1 MHFSP
6 QPSCGVDCDAANP
19 VGLAEL
25 RQHSC
30 VEKRGVRQMDQ
41 AAFERQLQ
49 LMLAHTAPPLSGW
62 VLNMALKADEE
73 TGFPV
78 VVSLHRATNFRRSA
92 VICVLACMSL
102 EAIRA
107 AFGVDDLK
115 DAMRELFHAN
125 IRSGLRRAF
134 GGLKGLA
141 TALGKMD
148 GEPFDDASDY
158 TLLLTLLRPSADL
171 LSRKRAMTLRYAT
184 TINSG
189 IVRALEQLDATL
201 VHPLLVDLFDTEGSA
216 YTANSI
222 LRYVQTVSSTRIT
235 QDDVLVITK
244 GMSTLIFN
252 VWAEK
257 LLARKADRLPAAPL
271 DDHPDFVALK
281 DATAFERL
289 ANEYRNCLDT
299 HVVRAATG
307 RAAFYIPK
315 LMSGLI
321 VELLRHSYAG
331 KDLWVLKGIH
341 ARGNARVGRRDR
353 QDIEA
358 QLRLR
363 GITPL
368 EMGHAVGVSDKLAAV
383 LSMDVDFHDN
393 Y

>member
-1 MHFSP
+1 
-6 QPSCGVDCDAANP
+6 
-19 VGLAEL
+19 
-25 RQHSC
+25 
-30 VEKRGVRQMDQ
+30 MDE

-49 LMLAHTAPPLSGW
+49 LMLAHSAQPVSGW

-73 TGFPV
+73 TSYPV

-92 VICVLACMSL
+92 VIAVLASLSL
-102 EAIRA
+102 EEIRA
-107 AFGVDDLK
+107 AFGAHNLK
-115 DAMRELFHAN
+115 DAMHELFHAN
-125 IRSGLRRAF
+125 IRSVLRRAF
-134 GGLKGLA
+134 GGLAGLA

-158 TLLLTLLRPSADL
+158 TVLLTLLRPNTDP
-171 LSRKRAMTLRYAT
+171 LSRKRAMALRYAT
-184 TINSG
+184 TVNSG
-189 IVRALEQLDATL
+189 IVRALEQLDAKL
-201 VHPLLVDLFDTEGSA
+201 LHPLLINLFDSEGCA
-216 YTANSI
+216 FTANEI
-222 LRYVQTVSSTRIT
+222 LRYVQTVSSTPIT
-235 QDDVLVITK
+235 QDDILAVTK

-257 LLARKADRLPAAPL
+257 LMARKADRLPAAPL

-281 DATAFERL
+281 DATEFARL

-307 RAAFYIPK
+307 RAAFYIHK
-315 LMSGLI
+315 LMSSLI
-321 VELLRHSYAG
+321 VELLRHTHAG

-358 QLRLR
+358 LLRLR
-363 GITPL
+363 GITAL
-368 EMGHAVGVSDKLAAV
+368 EMGHAVGITDKLAAV
-383 LSMDVDFHDN
+383 LSPDVDFHDN

>member
-1 MHFSP
+1 MRFG
-6 QPSCGVDCDAANP
+6 QPSSCGVYCDSP
-19 VGLAEL
+19 KSVGLAEL

-30 VEKRGVRQMDQ
+30 VDERGVRHMDE

-73 TGFPV
+73 TDYPV

-92 VICVLACMSL
+92 VIAVLASLSL
-102 EAIRA
+102 EEICA
-107 AFGVDDLK
+107 AFGADNLK
-115 DAMRELFHAN
+115 DAMHELFHAN
-125 IRSGLRRAF
+125 IRSVLRRAF
-134 GGLKGLA
+134 GGLAGLA

-158 TLLLTLLRPSADL
+158 TVLLTLLRPNADPL
-171 LSRKRAMTLRYAT
+171 CRKRAMALRYAT
-184 TINSG
+184 TVNSG
-189 IVRALEQLDATL
+189 IVRALEQLDAKL
-201 VHPLLVDLFDTEGSA
+201 LHPLLINLFDSEGCA
-216 YTANSI
+216 VTANEI
-222 LRYVQTVSSTRIT
+222 LRYVQTVSSTPIT

-257 LLARKADRLPAAPL
+257 LMARKADRLPAAPL

-281 DATAFERL
+281 DATQFARL

-321 VELLRHSYAG
+321 VELLRHTYAG

-341 ARGNARVGRRDR
+341 ARGNARVGRRER

-358 QLRLR
+358 LLRLR

-368 EMGHAVGVSDKLAAV
+368 DMGHAAGVTDRLAAV
-383 LSMDVDFHDN
+383 LSPDVDFHDN

>member
-1 MHFSP
+1 MRFAPLS
-6 QPSCGVDCDAANP
+6 SCGVCCDAP
-19 VGLAEL
+19 KSVGLAEL

-30 VEKRGVRQMDQ
+30 VDERGVRQMDE

-49 LMLAHTAPPLSGW
+49 LMLAHSAPPLSGW

-73 TGFPV
+73 TGYPV

-92 VICVLACMSL
+92 VIAVLACLSL
-102 EAIRA
+102 EEIRA
-107 AFGVDDLK
+107 AFGADNLK
-115 DAMRELFHAN
+115 DAMHELFHAN
-125 IRSGLRRAF
+125 IRSVLRRAF
-134 GGLKGLA
+134 GGLAGLA

-158 TLLLTLLRPSADL
+158 TVLLTLLRPSADL
-171 LSRKRAMTLRYAT
+171 LGRKRAMTLRYAT
-184 TINSG
+184 TVNSG
-189 IVRALEQLDATL
+189 MVRALEQLDAKL
-201 VHPLLVDLFDTEGSA
+201 LHPLLINLFDSEGCA
-216 YTANSI
+216 VTANEI
-222 LRYVQTVSSTRIT
+222 LRYVQTISSTPIT
-235 QDDVLVITK
+235 QDDVLVVSK
-244 GMSTLIFN
+244 GMHTLIFN

-257 LLARKADRLPAAPL
+257 LMARKADRLPTAPL

-281 DATAFERL
+281 DATKFARL

-307 RAAFYIPK
+307 RAAFYVPK

-321 VELLRHSYAG
+321 VELLRQTYAG

-353 QDIEA
+353 LDIEA
-358 QLRLR
+358 LLRLR
-363 GITPL
+363 GITAL
-368 EMGHAVGVSDKLAAV
+368 DMGHAVGVSDKLAAV
-383 LSMDVDFHDN
+383 LSADVDFHDN

>member
-1 MHFSP
+1 MRFA
-6 QPSCGVDCDAANP
+6 QPSNCGGCCDGP
-19 VGLAEL
+19 KSVGRAEL

-30 VEKRGVRQMDQ
+30 VDERGVRPMDE

-49 LMLAHTAPPLSGW
+49 LMLAHSAPPLSGW

-73 TGFPV
+73 TGYPV

-92 VICVLACMSL
+92 VIAVLASLSL
-102 EAIRA
+102 EEICA
-107 AFGVDDLK
+107 AFGADNLK
-115 DAMRELFHAN
+115 DAMHELFHAN
-125 IRSGLRRAF
+125 IRSVLRRAF
-134 GGLKGLA
+134 GGLAGLA

-158 TLLLTLLRPSADL
+158 TALLTLLRPSADL
-171 LSRKRAMTLRYAT
+171 LSRKRAMALRYAT
-184 TINSG
+184 TVNSG
-189 IVRALEQLDATL
+189 IVRALEQLDAKL
-201 VHPLLVDLFDTEGSA
+201 LHPLLINLFDSEGCA
-216 YTANSI
+216 VTANEI
-222 LRYVQTVSSTRIT
+222 LRYVQTISSTPIT
-235 QDDVLVITK
+235 QDDVLVVTK

-257 LLARKADRLPAAPL
+257 LMARKADRLPAAPL

-281 DATAFERL
+281 DATQFARL

-299 HVVRAATG
+299 HVVRAATV

-321 VELLRHSYAG
+321 VELLRHTYAG

-341 ARGNARVGRRDR
+341 ARGNARVGKRDR

-358 QLRLR
+358 LLRLR
-363 GITPL
+363 GITAL
-368 EMGHAVGVSDKLAAV
+368 DMGHSAGVTDKLAAV
-383 LSMDVDFHDN
+383 LSADVDFHDN

>member
-1 MHFSP
+1 
-6 QPSCGVDCDAANP
+6 
-19 VGLAEL
+19 
-25 RQHSC
+25 
-30 VEKRGVRQMDQ
+30 MDQ

-92 VICVLACMSL
+92 VICVLACLSL
-102 EAIRA
+102 EGIRA
-107 AFGVDDLK
+107 AFGADNLK
-115 DAMRELFHAN
+115 DAMDQLFHAN
-125 IRSGLRRAF
+125 IRSVLRRAF
-134 GGLKGLA
+134 GGLEGLA

-148 GEPFDDASDY
+148 GEPFDDVGDY
-158 TLLLTLLRPSADL
+158 AVLLSLLRPSADL
-171 LSRKRAMTLRYAT
+171 LRRKRAMTLRYAT
-184 TINSG
+184 SVNSG
-189 IVRALEQLDATL
+189 IVRALEQLDEKL
-201 VHPLLVDLFDTEGSA
+201 VHPLLINLFDSEGCA
-216 YTANSI
+216 VTANEI
-222 LRYVQTVSSTRIT
+222 LRYVQTVSSTPIT
-235 QDDVLVITK
+235 QDDVLVVSK
-244 GMSTLIFN
+244 GMNTLIFN

-271 DDHPDFVALK
+271 DDHPAFVALK

-289 ANEYRNCLDT
+289 ANEHRNCLDT

-321 VELLRHSYAG
+321 VELLRHTYAG

-341 ARGNARVGRRDR
+341 ARGNGRVGIRDR

-358 QLRLR
+358 LLRLR

-368 EMGHAVGVSDKLAAV
+368 EMGHEASLSDKLAAV
-383 LSMDVDFHDN
+383 FSPDVDFHDN

>member
-1 MHFSP
+1 
-6 QPSCGVDCDAANP
+6 
-19 VGLAEL
+19 
-25 RQHSC
+25 
-30 VEKRGVRQMDQ
+30 MDE

-62 VLNMALKADEE
+62 VLNMALKADEV

-92 VICVLACMSL
+92 VICVLACLSL
-102 EAIRA
+102 EAIRT
-107 AFGVDDLK
+107 AFGADDLK

-125 IRSGLRRAF
+125 IRSVLRRAF

-141 TALGKMD
+141 TALCKMD

-158 TLLLTLLRPSADL
+158 TVLLTLLRPSADL

-184 TINSG
+184 TVNSG
-189 IVRALEQLDATL
+189 IVRALEQLDARL
-201 VHPLLVDLFDTEGSA
+201 VHPLLINLFDSEGCA
-216 YTANSI
+216 VTANEI
-222 LRYVQTVSSTRIT
+222 LRYVHTVSSTPIT
-235 QDDVLVITK
+235 QDDILVITK

-257 LLARKADRLPAAPL
+257 LMARKADRLPAAPL

-281 DATAFERL
+281 DATQFARL
-289 ANEYRNCLDT
+289 AHEYRNCLDT

-307 RAAFYIPK
+307 RAAFYLPK
-315 LMSGLI
+315 QTPGLI
-321 VELLRHSYAG
+321 VELLRHTHAG

-358 QLRLR
+358 LLRLR

-368 EMGHAVGVSDKLAAV
+368 EMGHAAGVSDKLAKV
-383 LSMDVDFHDN
+383 LSADVDFHDN

>member
-1 MHFSP
+1 MRSA
-6 QPSCGVDCDAANP
+6 QPSSCGVCCDAANP

-30 VEKRGVRQMDQ
+30 VDERGVRPMDE
-41 AAFERQLQ
+41 AAFERQMQIL
-49 LMLAHTAPPLSGW
+49 LTHRAPPLSGW

-73 TGFPV
+73 TGYPV
-78 VVSLHRATNFRRSA
+78 VVNLHRATDFRRSVVVA
-92 VICVLACMSL
+92 VLNCLSL
-102 EAIRA
+102 EQIGT
-107 AFGVDDLK
+107 AFDTDDLS
-115 DAMRELFHAN
+115 DAMNALFHAN
-125 IRSGLRRAF
+125 IRAVLRRAF
-134 GGLKGLA
+134 GPVSGLA
-141 TALGKMD
+141 TALAKMD
-148 GEPFDDASDY
+148 GEPFDDPTHY
-158 TLLLTLLRPSADL
+158 TVLLNLLRPSADP
-171 LSRKRAMTLRYAT
+171 LSRRRAMTLRHAKNIT
-184 TINSG
+184 SG
-189 IVRALEQLDATL
+189 TACALEQVDATL
-201 VHPLLVDLFDTEGSA
+201 VHPLLVDLFDSEGCA
-216 YTANSI
+216 VTANEI
-222 LRYVQTVSSTRIT
+222 LRYVQTVSSTPIT
-235 QDDVLVITK
+235 QDDVLAVTK
-244 GMSTLIFN
+244 GMGTLIFN

-257 LLARKADRLPAAPL
+257 LMARKADRLPAAPL
-271 DDHPDFVALK
+271 DDHPDFAALK
-281 DATAFERL
+281 DATEFARL

-358 QLRLR
+358 LLRLR

-368 EMGHAVGVSDKLAAV
+368 EMGHAAGVSDKLAAV
-383 LSMDVDFHDN
+383 LSADVDFHDN

>member
-1 MHFSP
+1 
-6 QPSCGVDCDAANP
+6 
-19 VGLAEL
+19 
-25 RQHSC
+25 
-30 VEKRGVRQMDQ
+30 MDE

-73 TGFPV
+73 TAYPV
-78 VVSLHRATNFRRSA
+78 VVSLHRATNFRRSVVIA
-92 VICVLACMSL
+92 VLNCLSL
-102 EAIRA
+102 EQIHM
-107 AFGVDDLK
+107 AFDADDHGE
-115 DAMRELFHAN
+115 AMHTLFHAN
-125 IRSGLRRAF
+125 IRSVLRKAF
-134 GGLKGLA
+134 GPVSGLA
-141 TALGKMD
+141 TALAKMA
-148 GEPFDDASDY
+148 GEPFDDPTHYAV
-158 TLLLTLLRPSADL
+158 LLNLLRPHADP
-171 LSRKRAMTLRYAT
+171 LSRRRAMTLRHAKNIT
-184 TINSG
+184 SG
-189 IVRALEQLDATL
+189 TVCALGQVDATL

-216 YTANSI
+216 YTANAI
-222 LRYVQTVSSTRIT
+222 LRYVQTVSSTPIT

-244 GMSTLIFN
+244 GMHTLIFN

-257 LLARKADRLPAAPL
+257 LMARKADRLPAAPL

-281 DATAFERL
+281 DATQFARL

-307 RAAFYIPK
+307 RAAFYVPK

-321 VELLRHSYAG
+321 VELMRHTYAG

-353 QDIEA
+353 EDIEA
-358 QLRLR
+358 LLRLR

-368 EMGHAVGVSDKLAAV
+368 KMGHAAGVSDKLAAV
-383 LSMDVDFHDN
+383 LSADVDFHDN

>member
-1 MHFSP
+1 V
-6 QPSCGVDCDAANP
+6 VDCNAVDP

-25 RQHSC
+25 RPHNC
-30 VEKRGVRQMDQ
+30 VDQRGVMQMDE
-41 AAFERQLQ
+41 AAFERQMQIL
-49 LMLAHTAPPLSGW
+49 LTHRAPPLSGW
-62 VLNMALKADEE
+62 VLNMALKADVG
-73 TGFPV
+73 TGYPV
-78 VVSLHRATNFRRSA
+78 VVSLHKATDFRRSVVVA
-92 VICVLACMSL
+92 VLTCLSIEQICMAFDTDDHQ
-102 EAIRA
+102 EAMHALFHGNIRA
-107 AFGVDDLK
+107 VLRMAFGPV
-115 DAMRELFHAN
+115 
-125 IRSGLRRAF
+125 S
-134 GGLKGLA
+134 GLA

-148 GEPFDDASDY
+148 GEPFDDPTHYAV
-158 TLLLTLLRPSADL
+158 LLNLLRPNADPL
-171 LSRKRAMTLRYAT
+171 RRKRAMTLRHAKNIT
-184 TINSG
+184 SG
-189 IVRALEQLDATL
+189 IVCALQQVDATL

-222 LRYVQTVSSTRIT
+222 LSYVQTVSSTPIM
-235 QDDVLVITK
+235 QDDVLAITK

-257 LLARKADRLPAAPL
+257 LMARKADRLPPAPL
-271 DDHPDFVALK
+271 DDHPAFVPLK
-281 DATAFERL
+281 DATEFARL

-315 LMSGLI
+315 QSPGLI
-321 VELLRHSYAG
+321 VELLRHSFAG

-358 QLRLR
+358 LLRLR

-368 EMGHAVGVSDKLAAV
+368 DMGHAAGVSDKLAAV
-383 LSMDVDFHDN
+383 LSPDVDFHDN

>member
-1 MHFSP
+1 MRFA
-6 QPSCGVDCDAANP
+6 QPSSCGVYCEAAIP

-25 RQHSC
+25 RPHSC
-30 VEKRGVRQMDQ
+30 LEKRGVRQMDE

-73 TGFPV
+73 TGHPV
-78 VVSLHRATNFRRSA
+78 VVSLHRATNFRRSV
-92 VICVLACMSL
+92 VIAVLASLSL
-102 EAIRA
+102 EEIRA
-107 AFGVDDLK
+107 AFGADNLK
-115 DAMRELFHAN
+115 DAMHELFRAN
-125 IRSGLRRAF
+125 IRSVLRRAF
-134 GGLKGLA
+134 GGVAGLA

-158 TLLLTLLRPSADL
+158 TVLLTLLRPSADL

-184 TINSG
+184 TVNSG
-189 IVRALEQLDATL
+189 IVRALEQLDAKL
-201 VHPLLVDLFDTEGSA
+201 LHPLLINLFDSEGCA
-216 YTANSI
+216 VTANEI
-222 LRYVQTVSSTRIT
+222 LRYVQTVSSTPIT
-235 QDDVLVITK
+235 QDDVLVVTK
-244 GMSTLIFN
+244 GMGTLIFN

-257 LLARKADRLPAAPL
+257 LMSRKADRLPAAPL

-281 DATAFERL
+281 DATQFARL

-321 VELLRHSYAG
+321 VELLRHTYAG

-358 QLRLR
+358 LLRLR

-368 EMGHAVGVSDKLAAV
+368 EMGHAAGVTDKLATV
-383 LSMDVDFHDN
+383 LSPDVDFHDN

>member
-1 MHFSP
+1 MRFA
-6 QPSCGVDCDAANP
+6 QPSSCGGCCDGP
-19 VGLAEL
+19 KSVGLAEL

-30 VEKRGVRQMDQ
+30 VDERGVRHMDE
-41 AAFERQLQ
+41 AAFERQMQIL
-49 LMLAHTAPPLSGW
+49 LTHRAPPLSGW
-62 VLNMALKADEE
+62 VLNMALKADED
-73 TGFPV
+73 TGYPV
-78 VVSLHRATNFRRSA
+78 VVGLHKATDFRRSVVVA
-92 VICVLACMSL
+92 VLTCLSL
-102 EAIRA
+102 EQIRT
-107 AFGVDDLK
+107 AFDADDISE
-115 DAMRELFHAN
+115 AMHTLFHAN
-125 IRSGLRRAF
+125 IRSVLRMAF
-134 GGLKGLA
+134 GPVSGLA
-141 TALGKMD
+141 TALSKMD
-148 GEPFDDASDY
+148 GEPLDDPTHYDV
-158 TLLLTLLRPSADL
+158 LLNLLRPSADPV
-171 LSRKRAMTLRYAT
+171 SRKRALALRHAKNIT
-184 TINSG
+184 SG
-189 IVRALEQLDATL
+189 TVCALEQVDATL

-216 YTANSI
+216 YTANEI
-222 LRYVQTVSSTRIT
+222 LRYVQTVSSTPIT

-257 LLARKADRLPAAPL
+257 LMARKADRLPAAPL

-281 DATAFERL
+281 DATQFARL

-315 LMSGLI
+315 QSPGLI

-341 ARGNARVGRRDR
+341 ARGNARVGRRER

-358 QLRLR
+358 LLRLR

-368 EMGHAVGVSDKLAAV
+368 KMGHAASVSDKLAAV
-383 LSMDVDFHDN
+383 LSADVDFHDN